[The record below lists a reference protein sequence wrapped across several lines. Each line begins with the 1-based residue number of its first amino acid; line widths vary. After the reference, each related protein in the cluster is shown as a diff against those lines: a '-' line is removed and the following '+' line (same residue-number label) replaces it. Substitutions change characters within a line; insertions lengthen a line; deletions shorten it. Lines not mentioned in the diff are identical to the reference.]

1 MLVWTR
7 RSRII
12 LWLVFALLFGVIVLA
27 PLAMIALAAVAG
39 SWNGV
44 LPGELTGDHLA
55 AAVSGDGLASALVS
69 LQTATLAS
77 LAAVLLGS
85 WGAIVVRGLPKLP
98 RRIVDLVLHLP
109 IAVPSVV
116 LGLALLVAFS
126 RPPLLLNGTRWIV
139 LLAHLVIVLPF
150 AYSMVAAA
158 LDRADPALNQVAA
171 SLGARPG
178 RVLWRVRLP
187 LLLPAM
193 SGAAGLG
200 LALSMGE
207 VGATI
212 MLYPPDWRTLPVSIF
227 AHTDRGAVFL
237 AAASTILLLALTVA
251 GLFGLSAVKPRGVQ
265 R

>member
-12 LWLVFALLFGVIVLA
+12 LWLLFAVLFGVIVLA
-27 PLAMIALAAVAG
+27 PLAMIVLAAIAS
-39 SWNGV
+39 SWNSV
-44 LPGELTGDHLA
+44 LPDGYTADHLA
-55 AAVSGDGLASALVS
+55 TAVSGDGLASAVVS
-69 LQTATLAS
+69 LQTAALAS
-77 LAAVLLGS
+77 VAAVLLGT
-85 WGAIVVRGLPKLP
+85 WGAVVVRSLP
-98 RRIVDLVLHLP
+98 RIPRRFVDLVLHLP

-116 LGLALLVAFS
+116 VGLALLVAFS
-126 RPPLLLNGTRWIV
+126 RQPLLLNGTRWIV
-139 LLAHLVIVLPF
+139 LIAHLVIVLPF

-227 AHTDRGAVFL
+227 AHTDRGEVFL
-237 AAASTILLLALTVA
+237 AAASTMLLLALTVA
-251 GLFGLSAVKPRGVQ
+251 GLFGLSAVKPRGAE